1 MANSTGEAAIP
12 HLPYYMT
19 PPGETDTLFV
29 VVIIFVVLMV
39 LALGTFY
46 FHMHALPE
54 KMAHGAGKTQFQLVA
69 ILALLALFTHNNL
82 FWILALLLATIE
94 FPDVGSTL
102 YSMERSLKKLA
113 DRTLPLQTGA
123 PDEVEP
129 PMVDATATPDGSST
143 STEQKG

>member
-1 MANSTGEAAIP
+1 MADTASEAAIP

-54 KMAHGAGKTQFQLVA
+54 RMAHSSGKVQFQLVA
-69 ILALLALFTHNNL
+69 ILALLALFTHNNI
-82 FWILALLLATIE
+82 FWIIALLLATIE
-94 FPDVGSTL
+94 FPDYGTTFS
-102 YSMERSLKKLA
+102 SIEQSLRKLA
-113 DRTLPLQTGA
+113 DRALPGQADLPLEESVA
-123 PDEVEP
+123 PP
-129 PMVDATATPDGSST
+129 PDDLPDVPA
-143 STEQKG
+143 EQKG

>member
-1 MANSTGEAAIP
+1 MADTTGAAAIP

-54 KMAHGAGKTQFQLVA
+54 RMAHSSGKVQFQLVA

-94 FPDVGSTL
+94 FPDLGSTL
-102 YSMERSLKKLA
+102 YSMEQSLKKIA
-113 DRTLPLQTGA
+113 DRTPPLQTST
-123 PDEVEP
+123 PDEVTALENN
-129 PMVDATATPDGSST
+129 ATAAAEPISET
-143 STEQKG
+143 TEQKG